1 VWATKAPGA
10 PEQVVLINLDT
21 VGHTVLV
28 RVPGPQVATL
38 DRLSAPNV
46 AATGHVTLG
55 GQSVAKESRTGLLK
69 GAARMIRIRRLRTGY
84 SVWLPA
90 ANATILRLAA
100 APRRKN

>member
-1 VWATKAPGA
+1 MLDVRAGGARRLQRPADRRQRRPARGPVHVWATKAPRA
-10 PEQVVLINLDT
+10 PEQVVLINLDA

-55 GQSVAKESRTGLLK
+55 GQSVARESRTGLLK
-69 GAARMIRIRRLRTGY
+69 GRRG
-84 SVWLPA
+84 
-90 ANATILRLAA
+90 
-100 APRRKN
+100 